1 MFYSAPPLRRCVAIA
16 TPRLRSPAL
25 RTAIRDTNIMSI
37 RTAIRDTNIML
48 IRTAIRD
55 TNIMLI
61 RAASARVS
69 KIAEPR

>member
-37 RTAIRDTNIML
+37 R
-48 IRTAIRD
+48 
-55 TNIMLI
+55 
-61 RAASARVS
+61 AASARES
-69 KIAEPR
+69 EIAEPR

>member
-37 RTAIRDTNIML
+37 R
-48 IRTAIRD
+48 
-55 TNIMLI
+55 
-61 RAASARVS
+61 AADSHRHSRHKYYVDSSGVSAR
-69 KIAEPR
+69 E